1 MYWDVFIAILLLFV
15 CFTVPLRLALNL
27 DVITDANGTVIDD
40 SDDLLTG
47 WEKVMYLTDVFFFI
61 DLVMCFFTTIED
73 RERMTE
79 VTDIKAIC
87 KNYLSGWFSIDFV
100 SILPLDRIVNL
111 FLEAQSNGNN
121 KANSIIRVL
130 KIGKIYKLIRLIRI
144 IKLLK
149 LMKTK

>member
-1 MYWDVFIAILLLFV
+1 
-15 CFTVPLRLALNL
+15 
-27 DVITDANGTVIDD
+27 
-40 SDDLLTG
+40 
-47 WEKVMYLTDVFFFI
+47 MYLTDVFFFI

-130 KIGKIYKLIRLIRI
+130 KIGKIYKLIRCIAQSYESNEIKPIANQMHCICFSRNRI
-144 IKLLK
+144 
-149 LMKTK
+149 TS